1 MELSLRSLYQPTVLL
16 AMALMAVIAMMILP
30 MPAWI
35 LDLGLA
41 ASFAIAILIFTI
53 TLFIQRPLDFSSF
66 PTILL
71 AEPDAAAVA
80 QRLLDQA
87 HHRPGPYRHQG
98 GRAT

>member
-1 MELSLRSLYQPTVLL
+1 MELSLRADYQPTVLL

-30 MPAWI
+30 MPPWV

-71 AEPDAAAVA
+71 A
-80 QRLLDQA
+80 
-87 HHRPGPYRHQG
+87 
-98 GRAT
+98 